1 MQIVGLYTLS
11 FIDKREDEKMSS
23 ALEGVKPMPGFKLE
37 LDFRNGSSTVVD
49 MSQRIKTMG
58 FSAFSPEQTFSTAR
72 ALGDRI
78 VWTERGRIFGIYCDE
93 LLYTKI
99 V

>member
-1 MQIVGLYTLS
+1 
-11 FIDKREDEKMSS
+11 MSS

-93 LLYTKI
+93 LLGTKI

>member
-1 MQIVGLYTLS
+1 
-11 FIDKREDEKMSS
+11 MSS

-37 LDFRNGSSTVVD
+37 LDFKNGSSTVVD
-49 MSQRIKTMG
+49 MSQRVKAMG

-93 LLYTKI
+93 LLDTKI

>member
-1 MQIVGLYTLS
+1 MI
-11 FIDKREDEKMSS
+11 S

-37 LDFRNGSSTVVD
+37 LDFKNGSTTIVD
-49 MSQRIKTMG
+49 MSQKIKTMG
-58 FSAFSPEQTFSTAR
+58 FSAFSTEQTFSTAR

-93 LLYTKI
+93 LLESKI